1 MTIPIPLRFQFDCCW
16 ATTCPLLID
25 ISFASSSILFRPY
38 ARRMI
43 IAAIGYWLLTARTEA
58 TLQHRF
64 SASPAGLDSNK
75 KKGRKNREEKK
86 KSFIYNSMTA
96 HNWPFFLSLFFFRG
110 TCSHE
115 RITPLALARY
125 RLLVPIAT
133 CTCRPSLSLSSYFL
147 FFFSRGI

>member
-1 MTIPIPLRFQFDCCW
+1 
-16 ATTCPLLID
+16 
-25 ISFASSSILFRPY
+25 
-38 ARRMI
+38 MI

-64 SASPAGLDSNK
+64 SASPAGLDSNR
-75 KKGRKNREEKK
+75 KKGRKNREEKKKKKKK

-133 CTCRPSLSLSSYFL
+133 CTCRPSLSLSLSSYL
-147 FFFSRGI
+147 FIFFRGEFDGEFGAIMPNMEVDWL